1 MRFAARRA
9 FQGLDG
15 DFFDLGIAHL
25 AGCPWSRFVIEPFQ
39 PSFQKSRTPL
49 ADHAQRGAQFSRH
62 GFIVQSLRTSQP
74 HSRAPGPVTAGCE
87 PDVSVI
93 GAARVLLRSISLP
106 VWVVRSAS
114 KTSSDVRRAAVI
126 FSSLISGTGD

>member
-9 FQGLDG
+9 FQGLDD
-15 DFFDLGIAHL
+15 DFRPGHRSPCGVPLVAVRHGALPAELPEIAN
-25 AGCPWSRFVIEPFQ
+25 ATCRPCPARCAVFAPRFYCPVP
-39 PSFQKSRTPL
+39 PHKPAPL
-49 ADHAQRGAQFSRH
+49 A
-62 GFIVQSLRTSQP
+62 
-74 HSRAPGPVTAGCE
+74 RAEPVTAGCE